1 MAKKN
6 KDTEENVQTVKAGYA
21 PWAIINKDTDEVLG
35 VFNPQGKPTALRRV
49 AIGAA
54 TKASLSFTRIKLIPV
69 GLMSPEYREKTRVL
83 EAPILEDDRA
93 KK

>member
-6 KDTEENVQTVKAGYA
+6 KDTEENVEYVKAGYA
-21 PWAIINKDTDEVLG
+21 PWAVINKDTDEVLG
-35 VFNPQGKPTALRRV
+35 IFNPQGKPTALRRV
-49 AIGAA
+49 AIAAAQGAG
-54 TKASLSFTRIKLIPV
+54 LSFTRVKLIPI

-83 EAPILEDDRA
+83 EAPVLVDEKA